1 RCGWRCMRGGGWCRT
16 RRPSGSGVG
25 LSRTEGG
32 RLPSSA
38 LRAPSPA
45 SGRRENQGVDAGVQ
59 RHSLSCR
66 AVSQEYAVSPSSLP
80 DPSPEAVAH
89 SARLQEL
96 VRARIDEAGGAI
108 PFREFMELALYAP
121 GLGYYRA
128 GASKVGAEG
137 HFVTAPALG
146 PIFAAG
152 VSEASAPV
160 LQQIG
165 PQARLLELGGGTG
178 AFAEVAL
185 KRLLEL
191 DALPDR
197 YCILEPS

>member
-1 RCGWRCMRGGGWCRT
+1 
-16 RRPSGSGVG
+16 
-25 LSRTEGG
+25 
-32 RLPSSA
+32 
-38 LRAPSPA
+38 RAPSPA

-121 GLGYYRA
+121 GLGYYSA
-128 GASKVGAEG
+128 GASQFGAEG
-137 HFVTAPALG
+137 ACVTAPELG
-146 PIFAAG
+146 PSLAAC
-152 VSEASAPV
+152 VPAATP
-160 LQQIG
+160 
-165 PQARLLELGGGTG
+165 T
-178 AFAEVAL
+178 VATL
-185 KRLLEL
+185 
-191 DALPDR
+191 
-197 YCILEPS
+197 